1 MAVSYST
8 HDRQIMWSSL
18 AISLLGE
25 CFSRFKAFFRAENQ
39 TVPSMIG
46 KVLLTV
52 VTYVFVFT
60 RVSDGIMFTIAFLFD
75 HRWLLLTVTCSLA
88 LLAISALFLALYEF
102 IWRWQQQDCIR
113 MVMLTQQ
120 QQQQRARNITV
131 EDDDNMWQSYLKQA
145 GRILLIL
152 ALWVVFCVANTKL
165 QFWIWHYL
173 AAHPDHN
180 AEIQFVNCLEVA
192 PLLFGAA
199 FCMYYLYP
207 PFYTWNYD
215 GQASVSNTNGNHSET
230 LQTLL

>member
-1 MAVSYST
+1 MEASYST
-8 HDRQIMWSSL
+8 HDPQIMWYSV

-25 CFSRFKAFFRAENQ
+25 CFSRSKAFFRAENQ
-39 TVPSMIG
+39 TVASMIG

-60 RVSDGIMFTIAFLFD
+60 RVADGIISMIAFLVHHHWF
-75 HRWLLLTVTCSLA
+75 LLTVTCSLA

-102 IWRWQQQDCIR
+102 LWRWQQQDCIR
-113 MVMLTQQ
+113 MIMVTQQ
-120 QQQQRARNITV
+120 QRGAMNVTV

-152 ALWVVFCVANTKL
+152 TLWVVFCVVNTKL
-165 QFWIWHYL
+165 EFWIYMQYIV
-173 AAHPDHN
+173 AHPDHN
-180 AEIQFVNCLEVA
+180 AEIKFVNCLEVA
-192 PLLFGAA
+192 PILFGAA
-199 FCMYYLYP
+199 FCMYYLYL

-215 GQASVSNTNGNHSET
+215 GQASSTNENDSET

>member
-1 MAVSYST
+1 M
-8 HDRQIMWSSL
+8 L
-18 AISLLGE
+18 
-25 CFSRFKAFFRAENQ
+25 
-39 TVPSMIG
+39 SMIG

-52 VTYVFVFT
+52 ITYVFVFT
-60 RVSDGIMFTIAFLFD
+60 RVADGIISMIAFLV
-75 HRWLLLTVTCSLA
+75 HHHWILLTVTCSLA

-102 IWRWQQQDCIR
+102 LWRWQQQDCIR
-113 MVMLTQQ
+113 MVMATQQ
-120 QQQQRARNITV
+120 RRGAMNVTV

-165 QFWIWHYL
+165 EFWIYMQYIV
-173 AAHPDHN
+173 AHPDHN
-180 AEIQFVNCLEVA
+180 AEIKFVNCLEVA
-192 PLLFGAA
+192 PILLGAA

-215 GQASVSNTNGNHSET
+215 GREASSTNGNDSET

>member
-1 MAVSYST
+1 
-8 HDRQIMWSSL
+8 MWSSV

-25 CFSRFKAFFRAENQ
+25 CFSRSKAFFRAENQ

-60 RVSDGIMFTIAFLFD
+60 RVSDGIISMIAFLTYHQWF
-75 HRWLLLTVTCSLA
+75 LLTVTCSLA

-102 IWRWQQQDCIR
+102 LWRWQQQDCIR
-113 MVMLTQQ
+113 MVMATQQ
-120 QQQQRARNITV
+120 QRGARNVTV

-145 GRILLIL
+145 GKILLIL
-152 ALWVVFCVANTKL
+152 ALWVIFCVANTKL
-165 QFWIWHYL
+165 EFWIWQHYL
-173 AAHPDHN
+173 VAHPDHN

-192 PLLFGAA
+192 PILLGAA

-215 GQASVSNTNGNHSET
+215 GQASSTNGNDSET
-230 LQTLL
+230 LQNLL